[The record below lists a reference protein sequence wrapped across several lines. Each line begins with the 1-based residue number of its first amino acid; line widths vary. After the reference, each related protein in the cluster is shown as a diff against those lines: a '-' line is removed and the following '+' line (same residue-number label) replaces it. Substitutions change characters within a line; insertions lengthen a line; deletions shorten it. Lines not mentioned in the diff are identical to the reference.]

1 MFLLSSFFGGYKF
14 SSEKA
19 IRFHRKKKKKKK
31 EEADHD

>member
-19 IRFHRKKKKKKK
+19 IRFHRKKKK

>member
-19 IRFHRKKKKKKK
+19 IRFHRKKKKK